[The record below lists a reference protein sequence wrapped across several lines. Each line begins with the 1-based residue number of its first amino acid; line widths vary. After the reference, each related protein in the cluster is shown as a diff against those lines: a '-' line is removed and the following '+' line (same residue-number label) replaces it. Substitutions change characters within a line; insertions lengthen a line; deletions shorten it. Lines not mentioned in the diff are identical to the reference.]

1 VNYFDLIDY
10 YKSMFILT
18 NGKKLSLF
26 EIENM
31 YPWEFEIYLEMLKEH
46 QEQEAQKKQQ
56 ALAQKSI

>member
-1 VNYFDLIDY
+1 
-10 YKSMFILT
+10 MFILT